1 MKDKTITMSSISNK
15 IVVYSKNGC
24 PNCVYAKDF
33 LTDLKLPYEEVF
45 LHTDDPTYQE
55 QRDALVARTN
65 HKTFPQIFVGD
76 AFVGGAM
83 ELQKAYDTLKLHELV
98 EKIGLTLEV
107 DF

>member
-1 MKDKTITMSSISNK
+1 MSSSNK

-24 PNCVYAKDF
+24 PNCDYAKD
-33 LTDLKLPYEEVF
+33 LLKDLNLPFEEVF
-45 LHTDDPTYQE
+45 LSTEDPTYAE
-55 QRDALVARTN
+55 QRDALVTRTN

-76 AFVGGAM
+76 VFVGGAM

-98 EKIGLTLEV
+98 EKIGLKIEM